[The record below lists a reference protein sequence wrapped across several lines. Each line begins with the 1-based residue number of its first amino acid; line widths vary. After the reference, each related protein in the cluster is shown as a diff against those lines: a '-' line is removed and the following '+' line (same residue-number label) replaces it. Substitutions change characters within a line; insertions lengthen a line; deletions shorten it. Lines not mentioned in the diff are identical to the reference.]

1 MKAKLKHLEN
11 INLFIKEETEKMLLK
26 QTYTLSQLQMI
37 AREKQCMLGKA
48 GIRMEQ
54 SQFHNEGEKRT
65 SK

>member
-1 MKAKLKHLEN
+1 
-11 INLFIKEETEKMLLK
+11 MLLK
-26 QTYTLSQLQMI
+26 QTHTLNQLQMI

-54 SQFHNEGEKRT
+54 SLFHNEGGKKT